1 MLGMPPSQSKH
12 LTTLPRA
19 NVADGFVLV
28 RVIEYIEN
36 VGMELC
42 ILGSAY
48 GEALSDRE
56 IHVALT
62 WSRNMFLPTLPS
74 SVPKLPRQRWVI
86 SAGNLLRKIGD
97 FNIIRLNLAYVQPT
111 ICDTLR
117 NAAKPYTLTW
127 GADPATHDHYTFGRH
142 AGE

>member
-1 MLGMPPSQSKH
+1 
-12 LTTLPRA
+12 
-19 NVADGFVLV
+19 
-28 RVIEYIEN
+28 
-36 VGMELC
+36 MELC